1 LAFRITLGRPNS
13 SHATIAVVVEQFKSV
28 VGVFGSP
35 DAEPANKQQFI
46 DHAKIKRRISL
57 KTLAKVL
64 GTALYK
70 Y

>member
-1 LAFRITLGRPNS
+1 
-13 SHATIAVVVEQFKSV
+13 VVEQFKSA

-35 DAEPANKQQFI
+35 DAEPENKQQFI

-64 GTALYK
+64 GTPLYNILI
-70 Y
+70 